1 MKKTAIAALVLLV
14 GGLAFVRVTSDNHDI
29 NNYWQG
35 APNAT
40 WRAREVTI
48 AVDGPD
54 PMFDNARFKAQIAK
68 IDRQLPITRENDI
81 TVGRHIVW

>member
-1 MKKTAIAALVLLV
+1 MKTAITALVLLV
-14 GGLAFVRVTSDNHDI
+14 AVLAFVRVTSDNHDI

-40 WRAREVTI
+40 WRVREVTI
-48 AVDGPD
+48 ATDRPD

-68 IDRQLPITRENDI
+68 IDKELPVITRENDI